1 MKKTKIILPAL
12 AVVLVIGLMVGPAL
26 AYFTA
31 HTEAV
36 GDAKVSMGFET
47 IIHEDPDD
55 NQKVVTI
62 ENKGPQ
68 SVWVRVAA
76 YSKYQPVVDG
86 ENTSELWTDLTE
98 EDGYYYYTKPL
109 GVGSTEPLTLTIT
122 KPAGDDT
129 TQDFNVIITYECTP
143 VEYEADG
150 TLKAANWNIPI
161 PGTEQEG
168 GGN

>member
-1 MKKTKIILPAL
+1 MMKKTKIILPAL

-31 HTEAV
+31 HTEAA
-36 GDAKVSMGFET
+36 GYAKVSLGFET
-47 IIHEDPDD
+47 IINETPDD

-76 YSKYQPVVDG
+76 FSKYPPVVD
-86 ENTSELWTDLTE
+86 EDNTSAKWTDLTQ
-98 EDGYYYYTKPL
+98 GYYYYTEPL
-109 GVGSTEPLTLTIT
+109 GVGTTEQLTLKIT
-122 KPAGDDT
+122 KPAGGDT
-129 TQDFNVIITYECTP
+129 TEEFNVIVIYECTP
-143 VEYEADG
+143 VEYDADG
-150 TLKAANWNIPI
+150 GLKEANWNIAVPD
-161 PGTEQEG
+161 TAQEG

>member
-1 MKKTKIILPAL
+1 MMKKTKIILPAL

-76 YSKYQPVVDG
+76 YSKYPPVVDKD
-86 ENTSELWTDLTE
+86 NTSAKWTDLTG
-98 EDGYYYYTKPL
+98 GYYYYTEPL
-109 GVGSTEPLTLTIT
+109 GVGTTEQLTLKIT
-122 KPAGDDT
+122 KPGSDDT
-129 TQDFNVIITYECTP
+129 TQDFNVIVMYECTP
-143 VEYEADG
+143 VEYDADG
-150 TLKAANWNIPI
+150 ILQPANWNIPI